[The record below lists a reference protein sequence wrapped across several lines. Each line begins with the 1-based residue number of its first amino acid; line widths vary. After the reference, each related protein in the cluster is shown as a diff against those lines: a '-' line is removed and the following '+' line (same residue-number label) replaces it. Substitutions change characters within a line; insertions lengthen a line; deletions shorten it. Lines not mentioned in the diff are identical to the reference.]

1 MENDMTALTLE
12 PRGTRAPAWFWGMA
26 GFGVMWNFYGIYQF
40 VGTLTP
46 AGRSAMAAG
55 MTAAQAQVYFSLPA
69 WMTAVFAIGVFGGL
83 LGSLALLARR
93 AAALPVLAASLFG
106 YVALFSGDV
115 YFGVFDALPGQLA
128 ILAFVVLIALALL
141 ATAWAARSRALLR

>member
-1 MENDMTALTLE
+1 
-12 PRGTRAPAWFWGMA
+12 
-26 GFGVMWNFYGIYQF
+26 
-40 VGTLTP
+40 
-46 AGRSAMAAG
+46 
-55 MTAAQAQVYFSLPA
+55 VYFSLPA